1 MAKSTQKTILH
12 AAGKVDGKVKTW
24 IVAVFND
31 QNQAKPYAA
40 MLKLHYTA
48 GNADAVK
55 AMDPSAPMSAD
66 GKAATD
72 VKFSASLALYCP
84 EISGLDAEDILG

>member
-31 QNQAKPYAA
+31 ASQAKPYAA
-40 MLKLHYTA
+40 MLKLHYGT
-48 GNADAVK
+48 GNIDGVK
-55 AMDPSAPMSAD
+55 AMDPTAPAHAD
-66 GKAATD
+66 GKPATD

-84 EISGLDAEDILG
+84 EISGLDMEDVLG

>member
-12 AAGKVDGKVKTW
+12 AAGKVDGKAKIW

-31 QNQAKPYAA
+31 EKTAKPYAA

-48 GNADAVK
+48 GNVDAVK
-55 AMDPSAPMSAD
+55 GMDPTAPVSQD
-66 GKAATD
+66 GKVATD
-72 VKFSASLALYCP
+72 VKFSASQAVYNP